1 MGVNVPPT
9 GPVLYAED
17 DDNDVFL
24 LQRAFQKAN
33 LPDLKVVHDG
43 QQAVDYLSAS
53 ERDPVKCPVPSLVLL
68 DINMPFLSGL
78 EVLAWMRKQP
88 AVADLPVL
96 VFTSSSQEKDIEL
109 AYRLNATA
117 YITKPSAANILVE
130 FAHALRAFQ
139 ESKAGV
145 AFDFSGVPG
154 YRPPP
159 LHARERDC
167 FPL

>member
-1 MGVNVPPT
+1 MGVNVSTT

-17 DDNDVFL
+17 EENDVFF
-24 LQRAFQKAN
+24 LQRAFGKAN
-33 LPDLKVVHDG
+33 LPGLKVVHDG

-68 DINMPFLSGL
+68 DIKMPFLSGL

-88 AVADLPVL
+88 AVAGLPVL
-96 VFTSSSQEKDIEL
+96 VLTSSSQGKDIEL
-109 AYRLNATA
+109 AYSLNVTA
-117 YITKPSAANILVE
+117 YVTKPSAANKLLE

-139 ESKAGV
+139 EGRSGV
-145 AFDFSGVPG
+145 PFDFSNVSG

-159 LHARERDC
+159 PRAR
-167 FPL
+167 

>member
-1 MGVNVPPT
+1 VNVSTT

-17 DDNDVFL
+17 DDNDVFF

-33 LPDLKVVHDG
+33 LPGLKAVNDG

-53 ERDPVKCPVPSLVLL
+53 EGDLVKFPVPSLVLL
-68 DINMPFLSGL
+68 DINMPILSGL

-88 AVADLPVL
+88 AVADLPVV

-117 YITKPSAANILVE
+117 YVTKPSAANKLVE
-130 FAHALRAFQ
+130 FAQVIRAFQ
-139 ESKAGV
+139 ASKSGV
-145 AFDFSGVPG
+145 AFDFSSVSG
-154 YRPPP
+154 YCPPP
-159 LHARERDC
+159 LRA
-167 FPL
+167 

>member
-1 MGVNVPPT
+1 MGVNDPTT

-17 DDNDVFL
+17 DENDVFL

-33 LPDLKVVHDG
+33 FPGLEVVHDG
-43 QQAVDYLSAS
+43 QQAVDYLSACG
-53 ERDPVKCPVPSLVLL
+53 RDPVKCPVPSLVLL

-78 EVLAWMRKQP
+78 EVLAWMRNQP
-88 AVADLPVL
+88 AVADLPVV

-109 AYRLNATA
+109 AYSLNVTA
-117 YITKPSAANILVE
+117 YVTKPSAANRLVE

-139 ESKAGV
+139 ERKAGV
-145 AFDFSGVPG
+145 AFDLSGVPG

-159 LHARERDC
+159 LRAR
-167 FPL
+167 

>member
-1 MGVNVPPT
+1 MGVNLPTT

-17 DDNDVFL
+17 DENDIFF

-33 LPDLKVVHDG
+33 LPGLKVVHDG

-53 ERDPVKCPVPSLVLL
+53 GSDPGKCPVPSLVIL
-68 DINMPFLSGL
+68 DINLPFLSGL

-88 AVADLPVL
+88 AVADLPVV

-117 YITKPSAANILVE
+117 YVTKPSAANNLVE

-145 AFDFSGVPG
+145 AFDFSGVSG

-159 LHARERDC
+159 LRAR
-167 FPL
+167 

>member
-1 MGVNVPPT
+1 MGVNVPTT

-33 LPDLKVVHDG
+33 LAGLKVVHDG
-43 QQAVDYLSAS
+43 QQAMDYLSACG
-53 ERDPVKCPVPSLVLL
+53 RDPVKCSVPSLVLL

-88 AVADLPVL
+88 AVTDLPVV

-109 AYRLNATA
+109 AYRLNVTA
-117 YITKPSAANILVE
+117 YVTKPSAANKLVE
-130 FAHALRAFQ
+130 FARALRAFQ

-145 AFDFSGVPG
+145 AFNFSGVSG

-159 LHARERDC
+159 LCAR
-167 FPL
+167 